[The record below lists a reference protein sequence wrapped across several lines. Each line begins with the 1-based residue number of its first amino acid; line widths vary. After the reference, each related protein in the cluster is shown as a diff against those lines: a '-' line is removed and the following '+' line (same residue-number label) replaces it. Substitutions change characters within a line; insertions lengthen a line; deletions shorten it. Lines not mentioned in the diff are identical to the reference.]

1 MKEIRKWELSG
12 FPTDE
17 VQPFETEHRK
27 VARRA
32 AAQGMVLLKNEDDVL
47 PIAKST
53 SIALYGE
60 GAYNTIKGGT
70 GSGDVNA
77 RETVNIW
84 QGLENAGYTIANR
97 DWLEDYKQ
105 KFDDAHIAWREEIWK
120 KLGEN
125 GNDMMKFWDA
135 YGNTK
140 FVKPVQVLPEEKM
153 ADVAMYVIARNA
165 GEGADR
171 FNKEGDYQLTKE
183 EDAFIARLNELYSRV
198 VLILN
203 TGGLIDL
210 GFTEKYPNIKSIL
223 YVHQPGM
230 EAGNAVAD
238 IISGAVTPSGKL
250 TDTWA
255 MKYEDYPCAD
265 TFSHNN
271 GDLTREEYKEGIFVG
286 YRYFDTFN
294 VPVRYG
300 FGYGLSYTSF
310 SVKTIGIRHHDLG
323 TEDPSISVTAE
334 VKNTGKA
341 DGREVVEV
349 YVSCPQGRLVKEF
362 RRLVG
367 FAKTKLLKPGETEEL
382 EIRFPLYALASYD
395 GFLPGWVMEK
405 GEYILLVGTSLADS
419 EAVGIVRADDELVFT
434 KTENVCEPHIPIPE
448 ITPDPS
454 ALEERRNAL
463 VRAISARTP
472 YGDMPIVGIHEGDVK
487 TKTIEYGPAYDD
499 CPAEVL
505 DLVKTLTTDECIDLV
520 TGDIKKGQGAAENDS
535 GQFGAAG
542 NAVPG
547 SAAQTVA
554 IPEKGIADIVLAD
567 GPAGLRLNRTY
578 PVKNGYPVQQPFMAS
593 VEGGFLAEG
602 HLNTGLERRYQ
613 NLTAIPVG
621 TLLAQSWDPETVKE
635 CGRIVADEM
644 HRYGVTLWLAPGM
657 NIHRNPLC
665 GRNFEY
671 FSEDPLI
678 AGLMAAAMT
687 EGVQSVAGCGTTI
700 KHYFCNNSE
709 DNRMGV
715 DCIVSERAIREI
727 YVKGFEIAV
736 KKSQPM
742 SIMTSYNQV
751 NGVHSANN
759 YDSCTKLARNEW
771 GFKGVIMTDWTTTT
785 DSTAGESTASG
796 CMRAGNDLI
805 MPGDQRDHD
814 NLKEELA
821 KGTLKEA
828 DLRRSVARLVNIV
841 WKSDRYVD

>member
-125 GNDMMKFWDA
+125 GNDMMKFWDV

-334 VKNTGKA
+334 VKNTGKRSS
-341 DGREVVEV
+341 GVWSV
-349 YVSCPQGRLVKEF
+349 
-362 RRLVG
+362 
-367 FAKTKLLKPGETEEL
+367 
-382 EIRFPLYALASYD
+382 
-395 GFLPGWVMEK
+395 LPK
-405 GEYILLVGTSLADS
+405 
-419 EAVGIVRADDELVFT
+419 
-434 KTENVCEPHIPIPE
+434 
-448 ITPDPS
+448 
-454 ALEERRNAL
+454 
-463 VRAISARTP
+463 
-472 YGDMPIVGIHEGDVK
+472 
-487 TKTIEYGPAYDD
+487 
-499 CPAEVL
+499 
-505 DLVKTLTTDECIDLV
+505 
-520 TGDIKKGQGAAENDS
+520 
-535 GQFGAAG
+535 
-542 NAVPG
+542 
-547 SAAQTVA
+547 
-554 IPEKGIADIVLAD
+554 
-567 GPAGLRLNRTY
+567 
-578 PVKNGYPVQQPFMAS
+578 
-593 VEGGFLAEG
+593 
-602 HLNTGLERRYQ
+602 
-613 NLTAIPVG
+613 
-621 TLLAQSWDPETVKE
+621 QS
-635 CGRIVADEM
+635 
-644 HRYGVTLWLAPGM
+644 
-657 NIHRNPLC
+657 
-665 GRNFEY
+665 F
-671 FSEDPLI
+671 
-678 AGLMAAAMT
+678 
-687 EGVQSVAGCGTTI
+687 
-700 KHYFCNNSE
+700 
-709 DNRMGV
+709 
-715 DCIVSERAIREI
+715 
-727 YVKGFEIAV
+727 
-736 KKSQPM
+736 
-742 SIMTSYNQV
+742 
-751 NGVHSANN
+751 
-759 YDSCTKLARNEW
+759 
-771 GFKGVIMTDWTTTT
+771 
-785 DSTAGESTASG
+785 
-796 CMRAGNDLI
+796 
-805 MPGDQRDHD
+805 
-814 NLKEELA
+814 
-821 KGTLKEA
+821 
-828 DLRRSVARLVNIV
+828 
-841 WKSDRYVD
+841 